1 MFLRRTVY
9 FKSNK
14 KIRRAEK
21 YKRDVRLF
29 YLGLSRFFGGLEAV
43 FGVGEAG
50 KAGKAKGGEGG
61 KGKRQKGMDSTA
73 FTGNDGGRGRVRRA
87 FVHCAALSFTV
98 IGKRLGG

>member
-21 YKRDVRLF
+21 YKRDARLF
-29 YLGLSRFFGGLEAV
+29 HLGLSRFFGGLEAV

-50 KAGKAKGGEGG
+50 KAERQKTGKAGKAKDR
-61 KGKRQKGMDSTA
+61 KAWIPLPSQGMTA
-73 FTGNDGGRGRVRRA
+73 VWGSFLAR
-87 FVHCAALSFTV
+87 FVHCAALRS
-98 IGKRLGG
+98 RL

>member
-1 MFLRRTVY
+1 MFLRRAVY

-43 FGVGEAG
+43 FGVGDDG
-50 KAGKAKGGEGG
+50 KDGKDGEGG

-73 FTGNDGGRGRVRRA
+73 FAGNDGCMGVFPRA
-87 FVHCAALSFTV
+87 ICSLRCAAFTV

>member
-21 YKRDVRLF
+21 YKRNVRLF

-43 FGVGEAG
+43 FGVGDDG
-50 KAGKAKGGEGG
+50 KDGKDGEGG

-73 FTGNDGGRGRVRRA
+73 FAGNDGCMGVFPRA
-87 FVHCAALSFTV
+87 ICSLRCAAFTV

>member
-21 YKRDVRLF
+21 YKKYVRLL

-50 KAGKAKGGEGG
+50 KANKDRIPPVIPSEGG
-61 KGKRQKGMDSTA
+61 NQV
-73 FTGNDGGRGRVRRA
+73 GG
-87 FVHCAALSFTV
+87 
-98 IGKRLGG
+98 